1 MSSKFS
7 ANTQKLTAL
16 PRKLAVTVV
25 TCLAILLAGCDD
37 SQLEIKQLQGK
48 VTNLEQ
54 AQASL
59 MATNNSLSHS
69 NARLN
74 GFIDSQKST
83 IKSLNSTNS
92 MLLNRLTNIAPVSCG
107 SNSQEIQALH
117 SKLEELNI
125 ACHGQQKALEQSF
138 ANIENARRGGQNTTD
153 QPVPDQPAPDL
164 TLDPAPNQETK
175 PTPAPCGQGGI
186 NNCGDDH
193 TVDTLNDDNDEQ
205 RQMMMMAAFVACTY
219 YSAGTCAFWTS
230 AIGLNFGMSGE
241 EVKQEMQTTWDNASN
256 DLRNKKFKIPGPNGK
271 PIILSV
277 SSAEM
282 AMEAIEA
289 VNNMP
294 VADRLNACKLLTTLK
309 QTEIGKEYQLD
320 RIRLYGFPS
329 QINKDN
335 VLKVMNSIRPDIA
348 DQLGKIPV
356 KGQGITPCQAI

>member
-7 ANTQKLTAL
+7 TNTQKFTAVA
-16 PRKLAVTVV
+16 RKLAVTVV
-25 TCLAILLAGCDD
+25 TCLTILLAGCDD
-37 SQLEIKQLQGK
+37 SKLEIKQLQSK

-59 MATNNSLSHS
+59 MATNNSLSQS

-83 IKSLNSTNS
+83 IKSLNATNT

-117 SKLEELNI
+117 GKLEELNT
-125 ACHGQQKALEQSF
+125 ACHGQQKALEQSL
-138 ANIENARRGGQNTTD
+138 ANIGNTSRGSQSTTD
-153 QPVPDQPAPDL
+153 QSVPNLA
-164 TLDPAPNQETK
+164 LDPAPSQETK
-175 PTPAPCGQGGI
+175 LTPAPCGQGGI
-186 NNCGDDH
+186 NNCGDDQ

-205 RQMMMMAAFVACTY
+205 RRMMMMAAYLACTY
-219 YSAGTCAFWTS
+219 YSAGTCAFITS
-230 AIGLNFGMSGE
+230 GIALNFGMSGE

-256 DLRNKKFKIPGPNGK
+256 DLRNKKFKIPGPDSK
-271 PIILSV
+271 PITLSV
-277 SSAEM
+277 NSAEM

-320 RIRLYGFPS
+320 RIQLYGFPS

-348 DQLGKIPV
+348 DQLAKIPV
-356 KGQGITPCQAI
+356 KGQGIAPCQAV